1 MTDTNGIYSILK
13 SLNNACCED
22 FMNYSF
28 ENATQTLIKT
38 VRLTFHIFSNDDS
51 PGNFQNNATDKLYL
65 KCNSIL

>member
-1 MTDTNGIYSILK
+1 
-13 SLNNACCED
+13 
-22 FMNYSF
+22 MNYSF